1 MLGFSEVPGKAV
13 AVCSH
18 HLVIAAL
25 EISTQE
31 ACSPAGRET
40 AWWKKGPRECL
51 KSDSPDFKLST

>member
-1 MLGFSEVPGKAV
+1 MLGFSEVPGKSV
-13 AVCSH
+13 AGCSH

-40 AWWKKGPRECL
+40 AVLEEGSSCV
-51 KSDSPDFKLST
+51 FKV